1 MGMTNVPEIFGSL
14 VFSDEVMHERLPNQT
29 YRALKEATANN
40 QPLDPDIAQ
49 QVASAMK
56 TWAVEKGA
64 THYTHWFQP
73 MTGVTAE
80 KHDSFITPVG
90 DGKVIMDFSGKELI
104 RSEPDAS
111 SFPSGGIR
119 STFEARGYTAWD
131 PTSPAFIKDDTLC
144 IPSIF
149 CSYGGQVLDKK
160 TPLLRSIQAMD
171 KQAMRIVNVFGNP
184 TNAKHCHSSVGG
196 EQEYF
201 LIDRDLFNERED
213 LVTTG
218 RTLFGAKPPK
228 GQEME
233 DHYFGTSTS
242 NCGNS
247 VSTRRPSTTKSR
259 RPSMRWLPSTRR
271 PTSAPIR
278 TS

>member
-1 MGMTNVPEIFGSL
+1 MGMNNVPEIFGSL

-56 TWAVEKGA
+56 TSAVEKGA
-64 THYTHWFQP
+64 THSTHWFQP

-90 DGKVIMDFSGKELI
+90 DGKIIMDFSGKELI

-119 STFEARGYTAWD
+119 STFEARGYTARD

-149 CSYGGQVLDKK
+149 CSYGGQVLDK
-160 TPLLRSIQAMD
+160 
-171 KQAMRIVNVFGNP
+171 
-184 TNAKHCHSSVGG
+184 
-196 EQEYF
+196 
-201 LIDRDLFNERED
+201 
-213 LVTTG
+213 
-218 RTLFGAKPPK
+218 
-228 GQEME
+228 
-233 DHYFGTSTS
+233 
-242 NCGNS
+242 
-247 VSTRRPSTTKSR
+247 
-259 RPSMRWLPSTRR
+259 
-271 PTSAPIR
+271 
-278 TS
+278 